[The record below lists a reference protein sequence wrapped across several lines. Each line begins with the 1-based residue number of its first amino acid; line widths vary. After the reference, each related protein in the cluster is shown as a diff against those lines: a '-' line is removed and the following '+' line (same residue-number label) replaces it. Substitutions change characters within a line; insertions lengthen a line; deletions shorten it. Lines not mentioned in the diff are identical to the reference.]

1 MIQIDPLSSCF
12 EPIRTLTTME
22 VFPMTRVLTTIDEHP
37 RLISGVLLGV
47 VLFFLAAC
55 LLNDVIPI
63 CHWLFGCDHR
73 FHVDLP

>member
-1 MIQIDPLSSCF
+1 
-12 EPIRTLTTME
+12 
-22 VFPMTRVLTTIDEHP
+22 MTRVLTTIDEHP